1 MATLS
6 ITFFNGFHNSPD
18 MTIRAR
24 VEHGVAEIS
33 EGQYKRLQR
42 HFCGIAS
49 CGCGGARRANV
60 SLPDG
65 WRMGSVSPGP
75 IAWSDAALE
84 RIRQTVEEHG
94 IAA

>member
-6 ITFFNGFHNSPD
+6 ITFFNGFHRSSD

-33 EGQYKRLQR
+33 EGQYRRLQR

-65 WRMGSVSPGP
+65 WRLGSVSPGS

-84 RIRQTVEEHG
+84 RIQSSIDSMG
-94 IAA
+94 I